1 MPAIRGR
8 LRTPPRAERRGPTA
22 PDRISPR
29 PPELGFTDVLFGRKK
44 LKDAK
49 SERLFAIS
57 TARITLEAELGLKSA
72 GSAALCFK
80 PLSAG
85 EFVRAENELQ
95 ELLDYAAQK
104 SDSKVERKSDE
115 FGFEWVVLRDPDFE
129 DLVATVHLIDSELVS
144 RGFGTQLL
152 AAVFRFDGKQ
162 GAVYWI
168 YGYKTGT
175 FWPFVPKG
183 EKERDNAQELE
194 LKAKLEGE
202 MPIEQDLSRWFA
214 LYGAPL

>member
-1 MPAIRGR
+1 
-8 LRTPPRAERRGPTA
+8 
-22 PDRISPR
+22 
-29 PPELGFTDVLFGRKK
+29 LGFADVLFGRKK

-57 TARITLEAELGLKSA
+57 TAQVTLEVELGLKP
-72 GSAALCFK
+72 GGAAAICFK

-85 EFVRAENELQ
+85 EFVRAENEMQ
-95 ELLDYAAQK
+95 ELLDFAAQQ
-104 SDSKVERKSDE
+104 SQSKVERKSDD
-115 FGFEWVVLRDPDFE
+115 FGFEWLVIRDAEFE
-129 DLVATVHLIDSELVS
+129 DLVTTVHLIDSELVS
-144 RGFGTQLL
+144 RGFGSQLL

-168 YGYKTGT
+168 YGYKQGA

-183 EKERDNAQELE
+183 EKERNNAEELE

>member
-1 MPAIRGR
+1 M
-8 LRTPPRAERRGPTA
+8 
-22 PDRISPR
+22 
-29 PPELGFTDVLFGRKK
+29 GFTDVLFGRKK

-57 TARITLEAELGLKSA
+57 TARITLEAELGLKPA
-72 GSAALCFK
+72 GAAALCFK

-95 ELLDYAAQK
+95 ELLDFAAQK
-104 SDSKVERKSDE
+104 SESKIERKSDD
-115 FGFEWVVLRDPDFE
+115 FGFEWLVIRDPDFE
-129 DLVATVHLIDSELVS
+129 DLVTTVHLIDSELVT

-152 AAVFRFDGKQ
+152 AAVFRFDGKKS
-162 GAVYWI
+162 VYWI
-168 YGYKTGT
+168 YGYKQGT

-183 EKERDNAQELE
+183 EKERDNAEELE

-202 MPIEQDLSRWFA
+202 MPIEPDLSRWFA